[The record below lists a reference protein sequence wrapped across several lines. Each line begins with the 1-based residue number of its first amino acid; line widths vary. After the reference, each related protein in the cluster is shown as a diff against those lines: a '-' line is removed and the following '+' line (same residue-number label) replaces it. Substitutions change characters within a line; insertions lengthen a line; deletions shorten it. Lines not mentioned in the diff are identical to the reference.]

1 MLDISQNQIKKDD
14 AEILIESLKD
24 NHDLI
29 ELRITGNELRLD
41 IDCNLWKPLNVK
53 EDRYSLLR
61 TTNNNMMSSKDMQA
75 GIHKDLLRF
84 NWISEKW
91 VPYEV
96 KLDG

>member
-1 MLDISQNQIKKDD
+1 M
-14 AEILIESLKD
+14 KD

-61 TTNNNMMSSKDMQA
+61 TTNNNMMSSKDTQA